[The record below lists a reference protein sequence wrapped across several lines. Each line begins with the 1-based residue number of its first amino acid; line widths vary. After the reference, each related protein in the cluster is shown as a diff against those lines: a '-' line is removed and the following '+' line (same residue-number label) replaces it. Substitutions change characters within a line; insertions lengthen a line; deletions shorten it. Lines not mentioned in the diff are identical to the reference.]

1 MQQEAFEKLDAFPAL
16 LSAQQTQH
24 MAESI
29 SYLGQQQARLIW
41 KDAAANM
48 PVIMANKNDSL
59 AAEIIRKQMDLVLD
73 EHKDITEA
81 LDDAERQIRHKV
93 RR

>member
-1 MQQEAFEKLDAFPAL
+1 
-16 LSAQQTQH
+16 

-81 LDDAERQIRHKV
+81 LEDAERQIRHKV

>member
-1 MQQEAFEKLDAFPAL
+1 
-16 LSAQQTQH
+16 
-24 MAESI
+24 
-29 SYLGQQQARLIW
+29 
-41 KDAAANM
+41 M